1 MGATHVMILLVAALF
16 LILRRSVSA
25 IVFFTETISV
35 LAFSF
40 FYNNMQVDLL
50 PYTLG
55 GDMLLFGI
63 IFLSCDYST
72 VPKTRSSRFLYGLI
86 VGLMIILF
94 QYFGKAGTAIVFAV
108 IIAAPFGIELDRR
121 ALSFAKMLNKNKG
134 SLSLAKKIFNK
145 PLHYINET
153 ITLLERDDKTDEKRT
168 KTEKKI
174 NDSALVNGLFKKNPI
189 LVSGMII
196 APAVIYSNTF
206 LNAFTLSVVFTLITL
221 ITLTL
226 SSFIPKKVVYT
237 IRIILYTIIGAI
249 VYIPVIM
256 LLNYLIPEQIAG
268 MGIFAPLLIVNSLI
282 VSKSETTFFAETKG
296 KMFVDVIFSILGYDI
311 IVMLFGFVR
320 ELISTGSIGNNKLGM
335 PMIFSGL
342 SMPFGGFLLLG
353 IFAAAFRAILLIVR
367 SIEK

>member
-1 MGATHVMILLVAALF
+1 MK
-16 LILRRSVSA
+16 S
-25 IVFFTETISV
+25 E
-35 LAFSF
+35 
-40 FYNNMQVDLL
+40 
-50 PYTLG
+50 
-55 GDMLLFGI
+55 
-63 IFLSCDYST
+63 
-72 VPKTRSSRFLYGLI
+72 PK
-86 VGLMIILF
+86 
-94 QYFGKAGTAIVFAV
+94 Q
-108 IIAAPFGIELDRR
+108 
-121 ALSFAKMLNKNKG
+121 
-134 SLSLAKKIFNK
+134 KK
-145 PLHYINET
+145 
-153 ITLLERDDKTDEKRT
+153 R
-168 KTEKKI
+168 I

-189 LVSGMII
+189 LVSGMVI
-196 APAVIYSNTF
+196 APAVVYSNTF

-256 LLNYLIPEQIAG
+256 LLNYLIPEQIAN

-311 IVMLFGFVR
+311 IVMLFGLVR

-335 PMIFSGL
+335 PMVFSGL

>member
-1 MGATHVMILLVAALF
+1 MIKPMKN
-16 LILRRSVSA
+16 
-25 IVFFTETISV
+25 E
-35 LAFSF
+35 
-40 FYNNMQVDLL
+40 
-50 PYTLG
+50 
-55 GDMLLFGI
+55 
-63 IFLSCDYST
+63 
-72 VPKTRSSRFLYGLI
+72 PK
-86 VGLMIILF
+86 
-94 QYFGKAGTAIVFAV
+94 Q
-108 IIAAPFGIELDRR
+108 
-121 ALSFAKMLNKNKG
+121 
-134 SLSLAKKIFNK
+134 KK
-145 PLHYINET
+145 
-153 ITLLERDDKTDEKRT
+153 R
-168 KTEKKI
+168 I

>member
-1 MGATHVMILLVAALF
+1 MYPKPFDTLTAASTVTNELSEALSETVIISSVPNISFIDILLGKFCGPMGARVMILLVAALF

-168 KTEKKI
+168 KTEKK
-174 NDSALVNGLFKKNPI
+174 
-189 LVSGMII
+189 
-196 APAVIYSNTF
+196 
-206 LNAFTLSVVFTLITL
+206 
-221 ITLTL
+221 
-226 SSFIPKKVVYT
+226 
-237 IRIILYTIIGAI
+237 
-249 VYIPVIM
+249 
-256 LLNYLIPEQIAG
+256 
-268 MGIFAPLLIVNSLI
+268 
-282 VSKSETTFFAETKG
+282 
-296 KMFVDVIFSILGYDI
+296 
-311 IVMLFGFVR
+311 
-320 ELISTGSIGNNKLGM
+320 NK
-335 PMIFSGL
+335 
-342 SMPFGGFLLLG
+342 
-353 IFAAAFRAILLIVR
+353 
-367 SIEK
+367 

>member
-1 MGATHVMILLVAALF
+1 MKN
-16 LILRRSVSA
+16 
-25 IVFFTETISV
+25 E
-35 LAFSF
+35 
-40 FYNNMQVDLL
+40 
-50 PYTLG
+50 
-55 GDMLLFGI
+55 
-63 IFLSCDYST
+63 
-72 VPKTRSSRFLYGLI
+72 PK
-86 VGLMIILF
+86 
-94 QYFGKAGTAIVFAV
+94 Q
-108 IIAAPFGIELDRR
+108 
-121 ALSFAKMLNKNKG
+121 
-134 SLSLAKKIFNK
+134 KK
-145 PLHYINET
+145 
-153 ITLLERDDKTDEKRT
+153 R
-168 KTEKKI
+168 I

-335 PMIFSGL
+335 PMIFSGFSVHKKGKIDRL
-342 SMPFGGFLLLG
+342 M
-353 IFAAAFRAILLIVR
+353 
-367 SIEK
+367 

>member
-1 MGATHVMILLVAALF
+1 MKN
-16 LILRRSVSA
+16 
-25 IVFFTETISV
+25 E
-35 LAFSF
+35 
-40 FYNNMQVDLL
+40 
-50 PYTLG
+50 
-55 GDMLLFGI
+55 
-63 IFLSCDYST
+63 
-72 VPKTRSSRFLYGLI
+72 PK
-86 VGLMIILF
+86 
-94 QYFGKAGTAIVFAV
+94 Q
-108 IIAAPFGIELDRR
+108 
-121 ALSFAKMLNKNKG
+121 
-134 SLSLAKKIFNK
+134 KK
-145 PLHYINET
+145 
-153 ITLLERDDKTDEKRT
+153 R
-168 KTEKKI
+168 I